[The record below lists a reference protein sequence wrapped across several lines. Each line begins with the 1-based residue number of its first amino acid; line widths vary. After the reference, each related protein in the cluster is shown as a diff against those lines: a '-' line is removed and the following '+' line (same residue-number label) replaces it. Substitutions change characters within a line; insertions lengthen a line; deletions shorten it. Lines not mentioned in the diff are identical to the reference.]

1 MFDPNL
7 HKLLKL
13 KIYIFLELTAIKW
26 QVVMESPIAS
36 GADPFVAA
44 AACSSAAE
52 PKTTRIRTK
61 VMKNSIPS
69 PYKQYLNI

>member
-1 MFDPNL
+1 MMAVS
-7 HKLLKL
+7 
-13 KIYIFLELTAIKW
+13 IYNDRFRIQTITYILSELTANKW

-69 PYKQYLNI
+69 PYK